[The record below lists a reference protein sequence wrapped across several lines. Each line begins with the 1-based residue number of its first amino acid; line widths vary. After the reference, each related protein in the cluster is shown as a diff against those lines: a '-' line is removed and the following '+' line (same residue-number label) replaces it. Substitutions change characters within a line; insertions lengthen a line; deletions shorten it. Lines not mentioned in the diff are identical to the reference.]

1 MENFLVF
8 ATIGGLTGASARLL
22 YPDRRFTH
30 ILTTIFIGVFGAVVG
45 GALSWNWWP
54 AEVGEYHTGNLIL
67 SVLGAALAILLWVGG
82 VYQRSLRGVGTTA
95 P

>member
-1 MENFLVF
+1 
-8 ATIGGLTGASARLL
+8 
-22 YPDRRFTH
+22 
-30 ILTTIFIGVFGAVVG
+30 VVG